1 MSYNFKKN
9 IIKNENSCYTLTIYL
24 PKKYNV
30 LNYKIYNHKYIL
42 QSGYFEN
49 SKIKKKINLNIDK
62 LDTIFILMNF
72 NSNEY
77 FQLVN
82 LKNLYNKTLENIKIN
97 LVKNNIN
104 LNLAS
109 KENFLLYEDSDEE
122 EEQDIDDDEDN
133 DDDEDDDNED
143 DSEDVENNEDDENN
157 YKDDSNE
164 ENENED

>member
-24 PKKYNV
+24 PKKYNI

-49 SKIKKKINLNIDK
+49 SKIKKKINLNIDR

-77 FQLVN
+77 FQLLN

-104 LNLAS
+104 LNVAS
-109 KENFLLYEDSDEE
+109 KENFLVYEDDYEDSDEE
-122 EEQDIDDDEDN
+122 DEQDIDDQ
-133 DDDEDDDNED
+133 DEDDDDEED
-143 DSEDVENNEDDENN
+143 DSKDVENND
-157 YKDDSNE
+157 KDDSNE
-164 ENENED
+164 ENDINEENENED